1 LRLQSLEIKGFKSFA
16 DKTVIHFNENITGV
30 VGPNGCGKSNI
41 VDAIRWVLGEQR
53 SSQLRSE
60 KMENLIFNGT
70 KKRRSSGLAQVSLT
84 FENTKNILPTEY
96 STVTIS
102 RHYYRSGESEYRI
115 NGVPCRL
122 KDITGLFMDTG
133 IGSDSYA
140 IIELGMVDDL
150 LKDKD
155 NSRRRLFEQA
165 AGIEKYKKR
174 KKETFNKLNATQ
186 GDLDRVEDLLFEI
199 EGNLKSLERQARRT
213 KRYYKLKE
221 EYKAASIDLAVL
233 MLSDRKSA
241 FETINKRIAAAED
254 ARNAVEARLRKVEAE
269 LAKAKAGNV
278 KKEEALSAAQKAL
291 NAWNLE
297 IQQNENKRNL
307 LEEKLKNTLERIER
321 LEGESRRNEKEIE
334 RLGEEIE
341 KLKEKRDTRAG
352 KVQDQKKILDSL
364 KSELDREKEAL
375 ENKASL
381 LEQARLENR
390 KLEKGLYEKEK
401 QIAVNKAML
410 ENLRQEIKKGEAQE
424 AEGTSLLQ
432 ELQEEQARLKKEE
445 DALEKKLRQEE
456 KQLQRLKEKLEENE
470 KLLRQLRQKLA
481 EESRVLDARQN
492 EYKLTKN
499 LVDSLEGFPE
509 SIKFLRKEVEAT
521 KKAPLLSDI
530 ISARKEYRAAI
541 ENYLEPYLNYYVVNT
556 AEEAIQCVNIL
567 HDASKGRAHFFI
579 LDELDHYR
587 PQSTIV
593 LPELQS
599 ALDVLEVEEKYHTLA
614 AFLLDHVYFAEE
626 YRPEYAKAES
636 ESVAKSPVFITRN
649 GRLTKGRFS
658 VSGGALGLFEGKKL
672 GRKKNLEKLGKEITR
687 MEKAVESL
695 SKKVRQLEE
704 SHEKL
709 KTEINGSTVNEIRE
723 QLAAVRQKK
732 ASLDSSIQHYLDSV
746 EQARGK
752 SFDSESKIKAILK
765 ENEALESQ
773 LKSEKTRLEDILNKR
788 KRHEEDFNRLNAL
801 VTERREAF
809 NNQNIAFHQEEN
821 QLKSIGQEYGFKRDQ
836 LEKTRKNLN
845 ESKKEL
851 AELRERKTSLEK
863 EVKETAAKLEKLY
876 EERQLK
882 EKAVRDAEENY
893 YGSREVIQA
902 LDEEYLSLRKEKE
915 GEEKTLNELKERM
928 NELKLDLASLK
939 ERLSVE
945 FNVELNDLLNR
956 EAPEDLD
963 FDSLNERVNKVKHRL
978 ENYGDINPMAVEA
991 FEEMKE
997 RFDFIS
1003 SQRQDLLDA
1012 RNNLLQTIR
1021 EIDESAKSRFM
1032 ESFAR
1037 VQDNFQKV
1045 FRTLFT
1051 EDDDCSLQLL
1061 DPQNPLESKIEIIAK
1076 PKGKRPLSI
1085 NQLSGGEKTL
1095 TAIALLFSLYLIKP
1109 APFCVFDEV
1118 DAPLDDVNIGKF
1130 TNIIRE
1136 FSKESQFIL
1145 VTHNKQT
1152 MNEVDVIYGVTMV
1165 EEGVS
1170 RVVPVDFRSLN

>member
-1 LRLQSLEIKGFKSFA
+1 MRLQSLEIKGFKSFA

-122 KDITGLFMDTG
+122 KDITSLFMDTG

-155 NSRRRLFEQA
+155 QSRRRLFEQA

-199 EGNLKSLERQARRT
+199 EGNLKSLERQARRA

-221 EYKAASIDLAVL
+221 EYKTASIELAVL

-241 FETINKRIAAAED
+241 FESINKRIAGAED
-254 ARNAVEARLRKVEAE
+254 ARNGVEARLKKVEAE

-278 KKEEALSAAQKAL
+278 KKEEALSTAQKAL

-307 LEEKLKNTLERIER
+307 LEEKLKNAVERMER
-321 LEGESRRNEKEIE
+321 LQHESSRDEKEIE
-334 RLGEEIE
+334 RIGVEIE
-341 KLKEKRDTRAG
+341 KLKEKRDEQAG
-352 KVQDQKKILDSL
+352 KVQDQKKLLDSL
-364 KSELDREKEAL
+364 KAGLDREKEAL
-375 ENKASL
+375 ENKRSL
-381 LEQARLENR
+381 LEKARQENR
-390 KLEKGLYEKEK
+390 ELEKGLYEKEK
-401 QIAVNKAML
+401 QLAVNKAML

-432 ELQEEQARLKKEE
+432 ELQEEQSRLKKEE
-445 DALEKKLRQEE
+445 ETLEKNLIKEE
-456 KQLQRLKEKLEENE
+456 KQLQRLKDKLEESE
-470 KLLRQLRQKLA
+470 KLLRQLQQKLA
-481 EESRVLDARQN
+481 EESRILDARRN

-499 LVDSLEGFPE
+499 LVDNLEGFPE

-530 ISARKEYRAAI
+530 ISAKKEYRAAI

-556 AEEAIQCVNIL
+556 ADEAIQCVNIL
-567 HDASKGRAHFFI
+567 HDASKGRANFFI

-587 PQSTIV
+587 PQSGIV
-593 LPELQS
+593 LPEVQS
-599 ALDVLEVEEKYHTLA
+599 ALDLLEVEEKYHTLA
-614 AFLLDHVYFAEE
+614 AFLLDHVYFADE
-626 YRPEYAKAES
+626 YKAEYLKGKS
-636 ESVAKSPVFITRN
+636 WEGAKSPVFITRN
-649 GRLTKGRFS
+649 GRLTRSRFS
-658 VSGGALGLFEGKKL
+658 LSGGALGLFEGKKL
-672 GRKKNLEKLGKEITR
+672 GRKKNLEKLGKEIAR
-687 MEKAVESL
+687 MEKAVENL

-704 SHEKL
+704 NRENL
-709 KTEINGSTVNEIRE
+709 KEEINAITVNEIRE
-723 QLAAVRQKK
+723 RLAAVRQKK

-746 EQARGK
+746 EKARGK

-765 ENEALESQ
+765 ENEELES
-773 LKSEKTRLEDILNKR
+773 KAKKEKARLEQILRER
-788 KRHEEDFNRLNAL
+788 KRHEGEFEQLNAI
-801 VTERREAF
+801 VTEKREAF

-821 QLKSIGQEYGFKRDQ
+821 LLSSIRQEYQFKREQ
-836 LEKTRKNLN
+836 LEKTKRNLDEN
-845 ESKKEL
+845 AREL
-851 AELRERKTSLEK
+851 SELRERKSKLAKELE
-863 EVKETAAKLEKLY
+863 ETGEKLKQLY
-876 EERQLK
+876 EERQVK
-882 EKAVRDAEENY
+882 EKAVSEAEDNY
-893 YGSREVIQA
+893 YSSREVINA
-902 LDEEYLSLRKEKE
+902 LDEEYLALRKEKE
-915 GEEKTLNELKERM
+915 AEESKLNELKERM

-945 FNVELNDLLNR
+945 FNVELNDLLSR
-956 EAPEDLD
+956 EVAEDLD
-963 FDSLNERVNKVKHRL
+963 FDKLNERVNKVKKKL

-1037 VQDNFQKV
+1037 VQSNFQKV

-1051 EDDDCSLQLL
+1051 DDDDCSLQLL

-1118 DAPLDDVNIGKF
+1118 DAPLDDINIGKF

-1136 FSKESQFIL
+1136 FSKDSQFIL